1 MAWFLIKVKLEGGRL
16 LESDVTVEVP
26 KEAPIGTE
34 KTVAARDGTRIGTG
48 TAVDLTVEVLG
59 GKTPIAIEIVKGPTM
74 TSGVTVAT
82 MTDIEK
88 GDVASLPKLVS
99 FGKNELLEAIYD
111 SPYINGNPGIL
122 KFGHTT

>member
-26 KEAPIGTE
+26 KEAPIGTG

-48 TAVDLTVEVLG
+48 TAVDLIVEVLG
-59 GKTPIAIEIVKGPTM
+59 GKTPIAREIVKGPTM

-88 GDVASLPKLVS
+88 GDDASLLW
-99 FGKNELLEAIYD
+99 EE
-111 SPYINGNPGIL
+111 
-122 KFGHTT
+122 